1 MRRWMQDKAVPYLT
15 CVLASHVTHVHIRF
29 LLLAQLG
36 AVIFI
41 RSDPVWAWSTIGI
54 MIVSFVLLFN
64 HFAFGF
70 KKAFPNFAVHVFP
83 IFAMASFNP
92 WVWKWM
98 WGSSAREHE
107 VMMRH
112 NAETM
117 IQDAENNYGKAV
129 VNKVRAELEHERHGR
144 AHDETNEHSGG
155 CSESA
160 RILSSPG
167 GLELQDFLASTLPD
181 TAPKR
186 RQQLAIG
193 MLIEEM
199 TVPNLAA
206 TCRTSMVV
214 LGMRAGPASLSCLAR
229 VFVLR

>member
-1 MRRWMQDKAVPYLT
+1 VF
-15 CVLASHVTHVHIRF
+15 ASHATRVHIRF
-29 LLLAQLG
+29 LLIAQLS
-36 AVIFI
+36 AVICI
-41 RSDPVWAWSTIGI
+41 RSDPVWARLTVGI
-54 MIVSFVLLFN
+54 MILCFVLLFN

-144 AHDETNEHSGG
+144 AHDETHEHSGG